1 MRKIIA
7 VKNCKSIIEK
17 GATRRVSLLLFQ
29 MLRIPILV
37 VTLPIALLIFT
48 LGSEAAYSQCAGF
61 CLFEPGIPETKIPP
75 DRVDPGYR
83 ESTKDHFGSEGATGA
98 DPALLVP
105 GLLGEPSRHSSGI
118 FPSERIS
125 VSQGLSDKFA
135 LNDMYS
141 TERVSENSAPNV
153 YAANDAEANSN
164 PQTPKS
170 KDWEFILI
178 PYGWFTGVSEDIV
191 VNGRGADAH
200 ASFLDLLKHLDIGAM
215 FHGEVWWKG
224 RFGIFADTLYSK
236 LAINQDVT
244 LKRFSGINANLT
256 TTFFVQEFG
265 GLYRVGTWPVGSQ
278 YNQFVQG
285 SKPTVTFDILAG
297 GRYWH
302 LNNELDIQRPLG
314 ILPSEIDQS
323 QNWFDF
329 IVGGRARLDFYRK
342 LFLELSTDIGGFDLS
357 FSSKFS
363 WNIIAVVG
371 YELSW
376 YRITP
381 LIGFRA
387 LYDDYANGS
396 GNTRFEAKTWM
407 YGPLLG
413 AAFRF

>member
-1 MRKIIA
+1 MREIIT
-7 VKNCKSIIEK
+7 VKNCKSM
-17 GATRRVSLLLFQ
+17 RRDSLAPFE
-29 MLRIPILV
+29 MIRIPILV
-37 VTLPIALLIFT
+37 VTLTITLLIFALST
-48 LGSEAAYSQCAGF
+48 ESAYSQCSGL
-61 CLFEPGIPETKIPP
+61 CLYEPAIPETKIPR

-83 ESTKDHFGSEGATGA
+83 EYTKDHFGSEGARGA
-98 DPALLVP
+98 DRAPLP
-105 GLLGEPSRHSSGI
+105 PDFLGESSRRSSGI
-118 FPSERIS
+118 FPGERIL
-125 VSQGLSDKFA
+125 VSQGLSDRFA
-135 LNDMYS
+135 INDIYS
-141 TERVSENSAPNV
+141 TERVSESSTTSV
-153 YAANDAEANSN
+153 YASNDTEANSN
-164 PQTPKS
+164 RQTSKT

-224 RFGIFADTLYSK
+224 KFGIYADTLYSK
-236 LAINQDVT
+236 ITINKDVT
-244 LKRFSGINANLT
+244 LRGFSSINADLK
-256 TTFFVQEFG
+256 TTFFIQEFG
-265 GLYRVGTWPVGSQ
+265 GLYRVGTWPVGSP
-278 YNQFVQG
+278 YNQFVQR
-285 SKPTVTFDILAG
+285 SKPSVTFDILAG

-302 LNNELDIQRPLG
+302 LNNELDIHGPLG
-314 ILPSEIDQS
+314 ILPLEIDQS

-329 IVGGRARLDFYRK
+329 IVGGRARLDFYKK

-363 WNIIAVVG
+363 WNVIAVVG
-371 YELSW
+371 YELPW
-376 YRITP
+376 HRITP